1 MKFFKTSI
9 IVLLTLTV
17 AASAQFTINLGQ
29 SVFYNNEGAI
39 TLAIDAALA
48 VRKLDSPYVMFMA
61 YMVANANQNMQVN
74 RKDVVMIYNGQEYKM
89 PSLEEWRKEYRGANS
104 DLTLYASLGK
114 ETLILSELR
123 NYNFQWE
130 LDFFPVL
137 GREPRHTDQ
146 GSFAGTIGFKTKLY
160 FKNPGFKKGDEIV
173 IKVVDGK
180 NPEITGSCAV
190 VLD

>member
-1 MKFFKTSI
+1 MKSIKTSI
-9 IVLLTLTV
+9 VLLLTLSV
-17 AASAQFTINLGQ
+17 AASAQFTISLGQ

-39 TLAIDAALA
+39 TLVIDAALA

-61 YMVANANQNMQVN
+61 YMVANTNENMQVN
-74 RKDVVMIYNGQEYKM
+74 RKDVVMVYNGQEYNM
-89 PSLEEWRKEYRGANS
+89 PSLEEWRKEHRGANS

-123 NYNFQWE
+123 NYRFQWE

-137 GREPRHTDQ
+137 GREPRHTDE

-173 IKVVDGK
+173 IKVVDSK
-180 NPEITGSCAV
+180 NPELTGSCAV
-190 VLD
+190 VLE